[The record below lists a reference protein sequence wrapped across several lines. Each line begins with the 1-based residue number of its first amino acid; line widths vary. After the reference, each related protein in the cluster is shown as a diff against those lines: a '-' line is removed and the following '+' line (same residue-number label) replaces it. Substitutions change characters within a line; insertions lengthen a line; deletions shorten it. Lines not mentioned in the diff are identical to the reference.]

1 MHNDGSDSSVL
12 SRLCR
17 KKDRAG
23 DRALLYEVLDS
34 CLIGVV
40 STVLN
45 GEPWSVPMLI
55 GRDGN
60 RVLLHGSTGAGALS
74 HISSGAPVALSAT
87 IIDGITVS
95 ERQFTHSANYR
106 SVVLRGKCS
115 IVPREN
121 MRRALDIFT
130 DSIIPGRSAECPEHS
145 VKEVSQ
151 TILLQL
157 LITEDNWIAKMRSGP
172 PSGGENGWTGVIPI
186 QTSYGFP
193 TQRSGDDIPES
204 VLRMIENRAR
214 PEDPF

>member
-1 MHNDGSDSSVL
+1 MHGDGNDSGAL
-12 SRLCR
+12 SRLRR

-23 DRALLYEVLDS
+23 GRALLDEVLDS

-40 STVLN
+40 STVLD

-74 HISSGAPVALSAT
+74 HISSGSPVALSAT

-95 ERQFTHSANYR
+95 DRQFTHSANYR
-106 SVVLRGKCS
+106 SVVLRGRCAT
-115 IVPREN
+115 VPRED
-121 MRRALDIFT
+121 MHRALDIFT

-145 VKEVSQ
+145 AKEIAQ
-151 TILLQL
+151 TVLLQL
-157 LITEDNWIAKMRSGP
+157 PITEDNWIAKMRSGP
-172 PSGGENGWTGVIPI
+172 PSGGENGWIGVIPI

-193 TQRSGDDIPES
+193 IHRSGDDIPES
-204 VLRMIENRAR
+204 VLRIIEKRSR
-214 PEDPF
+214 LEDNS